1 MSKSIKKIAF
11 VVSLGTLLS
20 KFGGMA
26 RQLVIAGAFGIS
38 AAYDAYNYSYIIPGF
53 FLVLLGGINGPLHN
67 SMVTL
72 LADKNKVESRLFIS
86 SINNI
91 LSLILLILS
100 FSVFFSSDLLI
111 NLVGPSL
118 DPSIKEIASS
128 QLKIMSPIIFLSGL
142 IGLGFGSLNSK
153 KEFFIP
159 SISPLIS
166 SLIIIISISNFW
178 INKGNTIDLD
188 ELNVRGGIILA
199 KATFVGALSQY
210 LIQIPFLIKKG
221 IFAISFSIQTKYSEL
236 KRAFRMIAPASLAS
250 GMIQINVFTDLF
262 FASKI
267 VGAAAALSYA
277 NFLVQAPLGIL
288 SNSILIPL
296 LPVFVS
302 LRARENHL
310 ELIKKIHQGLLLS
323 TSSMVFLGS
332 IFISLSS
339 PIVLLIYGRGSFN
352 QNAVDIVSQ
361 LLIAYGIGMPFY
373 LCRDLLVRVF
383 YGIEDAKTPFRISS
397 IAILL
402 NLFFDWFLIGASS
415 PWGDLSPINLG
426 ATGLV
431 FSTTFVNFFACLALL
446 FKLNNKLDNLNLSNL
461 LSQNLRII
469 LIGLISGICSFLIF
483 KIILLPYNIISLLF
497 KLIISSGISLIIF
510 YYLAII
516 LKIDDIDI
524 LNKFL
529 KKRNLFVFKKN
540 IFF

>member
-1 MSKSIKKIAF
+1 LKSNMSKSIKEIAF

-20 KFGGMA
+20 KLGGMA
-26 RQLVIAGAFGIS
+26 RLLVIAGAFGIS
-38 AAYDAYNYSYIIPGF
+38 AAYDAYNYAYIIPGF

-91 LSLILLILS
+91 LSIILLIISL
-100 FSVFFSSDLLI
+100 FIFFSSDFLI

-118 DPSIKEIASS
+118 TPEIKEIASY

-142 IGLGFGSLNSK
+142 IGLGFGSLNAK

-178 INKGNTIDLD
+178 INKGNTTDLD
-188 ELNVRGGIILA
+188 ALNMRGGIILA
-199 KATFVGALSQY
+199 KATFIGALSQY

-221 IFAISFSIQTKYSEL
+221 IFAISFSIQTKYSEI
-236 KRAFRMIAPASLAS
+236 KRALKMIAPASLSS

-262 FASKI
+262 FASQI
-267 VGAAAALSYA
+267 AGAAAALSYA
-277 NFLVQAPLGIL
+277 NFLVQAPLGII

-310 ELIKKIHQGLLLS
+310 KLIKKIHQGLIIS
-323 TSSMVFLGS
+323 SSSMVFLGS
-332 IFISLSS
+332 IFISLSA
-339 PIVLLIYGRGSFN
+339 PIVILIYGRGSFN
-352 QNAVDIVSQ
+352 QNAIDVVSQ

-383 YGIEDAKTPFRISS
+383 YGIEDAKTPFRISI

-402 NLFFDWFLIGASS
+402 NLFFDWFFIGGSS
-415 PWGDLSPINLG
+415 PWGELSPLNLG
-426 ATGLV
+426 VNGLV
-431 FSTTFVNFFACLALL
+431 FSTTFVNFFACTLLL
-446 FKLNNKLDNLNLSNL
+446 FKLNHKLDNLDLSNL
-461 LSQNLRII
+461 LAQNLRII
-469 LIGLISGICSFLIF
+469 LIGLISGICSFFIF
-483 KIILLPYNIISLLF
+483 KIIFLPYSFINLLL

-510 YYLAII
+510 YCLAII
-516 LKIDDIDI
+516 LKIDEIDN

-529 KKRNLFVFKKN
+529 KEKFIRL
-540 IFF
+540 

>member
-1 MSKSIKKIAF
+1 MSKSIKEIAF

-38 AAYDAYNYSYIIPGF
+38 AAYDAYNYAYIIPGF

-91 LSLILLILS
+91 LSIILLIISL
-100 FSVFFSSDLLI
+100 FIFFSSDFLI

-118 DPSIKEIASS
+118 TPQIKEIASY

-142 IGLGFGSLNSK
+142 IGLGFGSLNAK

-178 INKGNTIDLD
+178 INKGNTTDLD
-188 ELNVRGGIILA
+188 ALNMRGGIILA
-199 KATFVGALSQY
+199 KATFIGALSQY

-221 IFAISFSIQTKYSEL
+221 IFAISFSIQTKYSEI
-236 KRAFRMIAPASLAS
+236 KRALQMIAPASLSS

-277 NFLVQAPLGIL
+277 NFLVQAPLGIV

-310 ELIKKIHQGLLLS
+310 KLIKKIHQGLILS
-323 TSSMVFLGS
+323 STSMVFLGS
-332 IFISLSS
+332 IFISLST
-339 PIVLLIYGRGSFN
+339 PIVVLIYGRGSFN
-352 QNAVDIVSQ
+352 QSAVDVVSQ

-383 YGIEDAKTPFRISS
+383 YGIEDAKTPFRISI

-402 NLFFDWFLIGASS
+402 NLFFDWFFIGGSS
-415 PWGDLSPINLG
+415 PWGELSPLNLG
-426 ATGLV
+426 VNGLV
-431 FSTTFVNFFACLALL
+431 FSTTFVNFFACTLLL
-446 FKLNNKLDNLNLSNL
+446 FKLNNRLDNLNLSNL

-469 LIGLISGICSFLIF
+469 LIGLISGICSFFIF
-483 KIILLPYNIISLLF
+483 KIIFLPYSFINLLL

-510 YYLAII
+510 YCLAII
-516 LKIDDIDI
+516 LKIDEIDN

-529 KKRNLFVFKKN
+529 KEKFIRL
-540 IFF
+540 